1 MRHALG
7 QAAELGAGGDVVVLL
22 GTTALAF
29 GLTVL
34 LFDPEQR
41 FLGRGETPAA
51 RRGSEQPGMEAAER
65 TT

>member
-1 MRHALG
+1 
-7 QAAELGAGGDVVVLL
+7 VVVLL

-51 RRGSEQPGMEAAER
+51 RRGSEQPGMEAAAR
-65 TT
+65 TM